1 MNFYEILNISKTANP
16 EEIKKAFR
24 IKAQQ
29 YHPDKNPNNPEA
41 ERKFKEINSAYEIL
55 SNKQKKEEYDKKI
68 SPQRSW
74 NNPEDLFADLFGRM
88 NNDDNNNNPFHPSQ
102 GRWHGQV
109 KQKYNT
115 TITLSIADTLEK
127 KQILLDIESKDVCRI
142 CHGTAVE
149 KNAIR
154 CNKCGGLFDPNSPCN
169 ICNGSG
175 IIYKSCEI
183 CSGVGFKN
191 LKQSIPVTVPH
202 GVISNT
208 QLKFETQEGTIIATV
223 NIIYP
228 PEFKNNPDG
237 KLVKEI
243 AVPYH
248 IAVLGG
254 EYTVDLIENKSI
266 KVKFPPMT
274 EGQLIKI
281 KGKGLYSSPIAKER
295 EDLYLSPK
303 IKIPKNISEKHK
315 TIIEEL
321 AMICQSEENNKNE

>member
-1 MNFYEILNISKTANP
+1 MNFYEILNISKTANSD
-16 EEIKKAFR
+16 EIKKAFR
-24 IKAQQ
+24 AKAQE

-41 ERKFKEINSAYEIL
+41 EKKFKEINNAYEVL
-55 SNKQKKEEYDKKI
+55 SNKEKKEEYDKKI
-68 SPQRSW
+68 SDQRPW

-88 NNDDNNNNPFHPSQ
+88 NVDGNNNPFHPFQ

-115 TITLSIADTLEK
+115 TITIPISETLEK
-127 KQILLDIESKDVCRI
+127 KQIVLELDSKDICKL

-154 CNKCGGLFDPNSPCN
+154 CNKCNGILDVNNPCN
-169 ICNGSG
+169 VCNGSG
-175 IIYKSCEI
+175 IIYKSCEN
-183 CSGVGFKN
+183 CSGSGFKI
-191 LKQSIPVTVPH
+191 LKKKIPVTIPH

-208 QLKFETQEGTIIATV
+208 QLKFDTQEGTIIAAV
-223 NIIYP
+223 NVIYP
-228 PEFKNNPDG
+228 PEFKNTPDG
-237 KLVKEI
+237 KLIKEI
-243 AVPYH
+243 TIPYH

-254 EYTVDLIENKSI
+254 EYSVDLIENKSI
-266 KVKFPPMT
+266 KVKFPSLT

-321 AMICQSEENNKNE
+321 AMIYQSEENNKNE